1 MDYRQQSYAANRT
14 ANVGTGT
21 YKIRSV
27 QSGIKQFNRSNIQNY
42 SFFLGGVASKNRD
55 LQNLDPQKT
64 GYNRI
69 FITRMPEFMKYIMPD
84 QTKWFKHILETMF
97 TEITG
102 LADATMEFVPLAGG
116 VNGNEIQIP
125 TILKDSTDEITI
137 TVPEQSGSVVREF
150 ISTWLYGI
158 ADRISGYSRYCGILD
173 SKENNTGNLTYAQCN
188 HTMEA
193 IYIATDP
200 TGLAENIEF
209 ACLLTNMVPKTV
221 KESCFNYR
229 SGNIE
234 INLYEIPFTC
244 NKYVSADINDRA
256 KELLTKYSV
265 VLNSINQTSGY
276 TSTDVAEMTAW
287 NLTE

>member
-1 MDYRQQSYAANRT
+1 MSYAVQTYAASQVANI
-14 ANVGTGT
+14 GTGSAKVRT
-21 YKIRSV
+21 V
-27 QSGIKQFNRSNIQNY
+27 QSGLKQFNKESIRNY
-42 SFFLGGVASKNRD
+42 SFFLGGIASKNRD

-102 LADATMEFVPLAGG
+102 LQDATMEFASIQGG
-116 VNGNEIQIP
+116 VNGNEIEIP
-125 TILKDSTDEITI
+125 TILKDGTNEITI
-137 TVPEQSGSVVREF
+137 TVPEQSGSVVREY
-150 ISTWLYGI
+150 ISTWLYGVS
-158 ADRISGYSRYCGILD
+158 DRISGYSRYCGLLD
-173 SKENNTGNLTYAQCN
+173 SKEANTGNLTYAQCN

-193 IYIATDP
+193 IYLATDP
-200 TGLAENIEF
+200 TGLADNIEF

-221 KESCFNYR
+221 KESSFNYR
-229 SGNIE
+229 SGTIE
-234 INLYEIPFTC
+234 INVYEIPFTC
-244 NKYVSADINDRA
+244 NKYVSADINERA
-256 KELLTKYSV
+256 KELLNKYSV

-276 TSTDVAEMTAW
+276 TSGDVADMTAW